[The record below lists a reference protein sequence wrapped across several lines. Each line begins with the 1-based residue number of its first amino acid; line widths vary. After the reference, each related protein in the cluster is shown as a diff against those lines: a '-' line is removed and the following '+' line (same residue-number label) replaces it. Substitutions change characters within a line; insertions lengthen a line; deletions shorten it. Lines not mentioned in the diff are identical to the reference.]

1 VGRHVAEPPLPTFLI
16 IGAQKSGTRWL
27 RRNLGEH
34 PEVFTYD
41 GEIAYFNDDRRYR
54 KGNDWY
60 RTKFRRGWEGESI
73 VGEATPGYMMWNWR
87 LPTAEGPGERIDTEE
102 IAARIDERLP
112 GVQLI
117 ALLRNPV
124 DRTYSAF
131 IHHMLHDRIPH
142 DADFLTTAREA
153 AQPDS
158 EMRIVKGSLYGR
170 ILPPYVERFGSRLLV
185 LRHEDCFR
193 DPEGVYRKALEHVGA
208 DPTFVPKQLTRVVNS
223 YRPPTDS
230 PYGDGAGGRR
240 PLTAEERAELFTYF
254 SDDVEQL
261 EQLLDR
267 DFSSWRPA

>member
-1 VGRHVAEPPLPTFLI
+1 LADPPLPTFLI

-34 PEVFTYD
+34 PEVFTYN
-41 GEIAYFNDDRRYR
+41 GEIAYFNENEHFSNGLRWYR
-54 KGNDWY
+54 K
-60 RTKFRRGWEGESI
+60 KFRKGWEGESI
-73 VGEATPGYMMWNWR
+73 VGEATPGYMLWNWR
-87 LPTAEGPGERIDTEE
+87 SPGAEADGGRMDTDE
-102 IAARIDERLP
+102 IAARIDEQLP

-142 DADFLTTAREA
+142 DADLLATAREA
-153 AQPDS
+153 AQAQS
-158 EMRIVKGSLYGR
+158 KMRIVSGSLYAHN
-170 ILPPYVERFGSRLLV
+170 LTPYVERFGSRLLV
-185 LRHEDCFR
+185 LRHEDCFSE
-193 DPEGVYRKALEHVGA
+193 PEVVYRKALEHIGA
-208 DPTFVPKQLTRVVNS
+208 TEDFIPGQLTRVVNS

-230 PYGDGAGGRR
+230 PYTDGAGGRR
-240 PLTAEERAELFTYF
+240 PLTPEERAELFSYF
-254 SDDVEQL
+254 SDDLESL